1 MPDMRRIGRRALLA
15 AMLAVVATSARAA
28 DDDAPRCRFSGIDH
42 WPIRLVRGHL
52 VVDGAINGR
61 KIGIILDTGANSF
74 ILRAATERLELP
86 RQEARGRR
94 AYGVGGE
101 SKVDIAFMA
110 EFAIGNATR
119 KGWGVYSIGQHDF
132 GEGIEFVLGED
143 FFRSVDVEFDLAHG
157 AVRLFQAQD
166 CERTWLGY
174 WSKDVQRVEIE
185 RLHEASPR
193 IIVPVTVNGK
203 SLSAMLDS
211 GAFASVLSLRDA
223 AAVGLTPSTPGV
235 KAIGQSY
242 GLGAKGVEVW
252 MGPLA
257 SFAIGDEK
265 VTDIVIRFGD
275 FFGDAT
281 YTATGSHLRTRVD
294 TLQPMLLGADFLQ
307 SHRVLVSHSQRMLY
321 FEYTGGPVFRPAGR

>member
-1 MPDMRRIGRRALLA
+1 
-15 AMLAVVATSARAA
+15 V
-28 DDDAPRCRFSGIDH
+28 
-42 WPIRLVRGHL
+42 RLVRGHL

-61 KIGIILDTGANSF
+61 KIGVMLDTGASSF

-86 RQEARGRR
+86 RQDAKGSR

-101 SKVDIAFMA
+101 SKVDVVFMT

-119 KGWGVYSIGQHDF
+119 KGWRVHSVGHHDF

-166 CERTWLGY
+166 CARAWLGY

-185 RLHEASPR
+185 RLHESNPR

-211 GAFASVLSLRDA
+211 GAFASVLSMRDA

-235 KAIGQSY
+235 QPVGRSF
-242 GLGAKGVEVW
+242 GVGANAVEVW
-252 MGPLA
+252 MGTLA
-257 SFAIGDEK
+257 SFAIGGEK
-265 VTDIVIRFGD
+265 VSDTAIRFGD
-275 FFGDAT
+275 LFGDAT
-281 YTATGSHLRTRVD
+281 YTEIGSHLRTRVD
-294 TLQPMLLGADFLQ
+294 SLQPMLLGADFLQ

-321 FEYTGGPVFRPAGR
+321 FEYTGGPVFRPMAR